1 MITIQNLDKLAE
13 QSHRPEAKILITY
26 KDADIMNGMAL
37 PQNIELTLEEANELA
52 HKLEKFVGTIQRA

>member
-1 MITIQNLDKLAE
+1 MITIQNLDRLAE

-52 HKLEKFVGTIQRA
+52 HKLEKFVATMD